1 MPNIGPKGQRWLKI
15 AHVLFACMWVGG
27 SVALTI
33 MVWWVAASDGM
44 ELYGKLAAMK
54 LVDDA
59 VIIPGANGMLLT
71 GLLYSLFTRW
81 GWFKH
86 RWITVKWC
94 INLYGVLF
102 GTFFLGPWL
111 NALPPIAREEGLGAL
126 AHPAYVHNH
135 KMLLFWGTFQALT
148 LVLAVLITVLKPWRK
163 TPERAGRSAAGS

>member
-1 MPNIGPKGQRWLKI
+1 MPRIGPKGRKWLKI
-15 AHVLFACMWVGG
+15 FHVLFACMWVGG
-27 SVALTI
+27 GIVLTI
-33 MVWWVAASDGM
+33 MIWWVAASDGM

-86 RWITVKWC
+86 RWIVVKWC

-102 GTFFLGPWL
+102 GTFYLGPWL
-111 NALPPIAREEGLGAL
+111 NALPPIAREEGMAAL
-126 AHPAYVHNH
+126 LNPVYAHNH
-135 KMLLFWGTFQALT
+135 RMLLFWGTFQVST
-148 LVLAVLITVLKPWRK
+148 LVLALFVTVLKPWKK
-163 TPERAGRSAAGS
+163 TGSSGRTTSAA

>member
-1 MPNIGPKGQRWLKI
+1 MPKIGPKGQKWLKI

-27 SVALTI
+27 GLVLTLMI
-33 MVWWVAASDGM
+33 WWVSASNGM
-44 ELYGKLAAMK
+44 ELYGKLTAMK

-59 VIIPGANGMLLT
+59 IIIPGANGMLLT

-86 RWITVKWC
+86 RWILVKWC

-111 NALPPIAREEGLGAL
+111 NALPPIALEKGMGAL
-126 AHPAYVHNH
+126 LDPVYAHNH
-135 KMLLFWGTFQALT
+135 KMLLLWGSFQVST
-148 LVLAVLITVLKPWRK
+148 LVFAVFVTVLKPWK
-163 TPERAGRSAAGS
+163 KNAGAEREADGA